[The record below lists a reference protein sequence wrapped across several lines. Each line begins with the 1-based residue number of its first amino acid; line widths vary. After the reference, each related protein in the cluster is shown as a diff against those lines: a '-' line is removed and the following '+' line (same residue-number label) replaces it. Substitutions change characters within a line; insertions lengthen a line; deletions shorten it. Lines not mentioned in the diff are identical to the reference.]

1 MITEAIVL
9 AGGLGTR
16 LRDVVPDL
24 PKCLAPINKEPFL
37 YYLISWY
44 QKQGINRFIFSLGY
58 KHELIEEML
67 LKDFP
72 ELDYEIVVE
81 DEPLGTGGA
90 VALAIN
96 KSIEEDVLIING
108 DTFYSIDLESF
119 SEAHYNLEGECT
131 IALKPMQDFERYG
144 VVEIDDKNRV
154 TSFQEKMHY
163 DDGLI
168 NGGVYA
174 VHVPSFQN
182 HEFVSK
188 FSFEQDYLEQHFVHG
203 RIMGFVQEGYFIDIG
218 IPEDFQKA
226 QNELPAKINL

>member
-16 LRDVVPDL
+16 LRDAVPDL
-24 PKCLAPINKEPFL
+24 PKCLAPINNEPFL
-37 YYLISWY
+37 YYLISY
-44 QKQGINRFIFSLGY
+44 FKNQGISRFIFSLGY

-81 DEPLGTGGA
+81 EEPLGTGGA
-90 VALAIN
+90 VVLAMN
-96 KSIEEDVLIING
+96 KSIEEDVLILNG
-108 DTFYSIDLESF
+108 DTFYTIDLDTF
-119 SEAHYNLEGECT
+119 SDAHYNLEGECT
-131 IALKPMQDFERYG
+131 LALKPMQDFNRYG
-144 VVEIDDKNRV
+144 LVEIDEKNRV
-154 TSFQEKMHY
+154 ISFQEKMHY
-163 DDGLI
+163 DNGLI

-188 FSFEQDYLEQHFVHG
+188 FSFEKDYLENHFVHG
-203 RIMGFVQEGYFIDIG
+203 RIMGVIQDSYFIDIG
-218 IPEDFQKA
+218 IPEDLQKA
-226 QNELPAKINL
+226 QEELPGKINW